1 MLEQLL
7 AYLHNWF
14 RVRDSVDGKH
24 PGTYKVENGGIVLPF
39 IQNGQYF
46 RIIGSAL
53 GQDGLYIYGES
64 IKDGDGNDADLTDE
78 TFDGSVW
85 ALAIPKAVIALS
97 KEIAEWQEKYGAT
110 VASPFSSE
118 SFGGYSYTKPTMA
131 DASSGST
138 AAGWEGAFKSRL
150 NQYRKI
156 RED

>member
-7 AYLHNWF
+7 TYLHNWF

-39 IQNGQYF
+39 LQDGQYF
-46 RIIGSAL
+46 RILGSVFN
-53 GQDGLYIYGES
+53 DGLYVYGSET
-64 IKDGDGNDADLTDE
+64 ITDEDYNEIQLHDE

-85 ALAIPKAVIALS
+85 ALAVPKAVVSLA
-97 KEIAEWQEKYGAT
+97 KEISAWQAKYGAT

-118 SFGGYSYTKPTMA
+118 SFGGYSYTKATAA
-131 DASSGST
+131 DASSGSA

-150 NQYRKI
+150 NQWRKI

>member
-7 AYLHNWF
+7 TYLHNWF
-14 RVRDSVDGKH
+14 RARDSVGGKH
-24 PGTYKVENGGIVLPF
+24 PGAYKVENGGIVLPF
-39 IQNGQYF
+39 LQNGQYF
-46 RIIGSAL
+46 RIMGSIFN
-53 GQDGLYIYGES
+53 DGLYIYGES
-64 IKDGDGNDADLTDE
+64 IKDGDGNAVELKDE

-85 ALAIPKAVIALS
+85 ALAVPKAVIELS

-118 SFGGYSYTKPTMA
+118 SFGGYSYTKATMA
-131 DASSGST
+131 DASSGSA

-150 NQYRKI
+150 NQWRKI